1 MAPLAEVE
9 VDPNEE
15 DPIETLQ
22 ENMEIVQS
30 QPQQQPQKSE
40 KSSSTDVEKKKKRK
54 EKKEKQGSC
63 EQPSDEAA
71 TGTSTSVLANP
82 EKAKHNAVCPW
93 EDE

>member
-15 DPIETLQ
+15 DPMD
-22 ENMEIVQS
+22 ENAENIQS
-30 QPQQQPQKSE
+30 QQQPQKSE
-40 KSSSTDVEKKKKRK
+40 KSSSTEVEKKKKRK
-54 EKKEKQGSC
+54 EKKDKQGSC
-63 EQPSDEAA
+63 EKQHSLEEAA
-71 TGTSTSVLANP
+71 AGTSTSAPADP